1 MDSYTMIS
9 HPCQHGFYLAH
20 INLLK
25 STFFSYYL
33 PKSKILFLKIPQ
45 GHDIPRGKT
54 SYVPLQ
60 HPLRQQQQHE
70 TRQPQNADGQGVQQV
85 QSQRNTGNGSGGVH
99 RPQSQKP
106 QCRIHQ
112 QLQGKAQ
119 GRPEDPQQCDEKKS
133 QQQAGNDFLIQVHTA
148 PPLADPAATGSRAF
162 STRR

>member
-1 MDSYTMIS
+1 MDSYTMIP
-9 HPCQHGFYLAH
+9 HPCQHGFY
-20 INLLK
+20 LK

-33 PKSKILFLKIPQ
+33 PKSKIVFLKIPQ
-45 GHDIPRGKT
+45 GHDIPRGRT